1 MITLHT
7 INLDNK
13 SYSYNTSNC
22 SVDIDLSRFEENL
35 KDAQVAL
42 NLDILY
48 DTEPYVRYDT
58 GRLNE
63 RSIYQN
69 TRNRPIGVVMYY
81 SVDDYTDKKPNRKII
96 TYYPYAKYTYYATH
110 NEVTRRWH
118 PQARP
123 LWFEYSK
130 SLNKEKWIA
139 HVKKVA
145 GGGNNAK

>member
-1 MITLHT
+1 MITL
-7 INLDNK
+7 NNK
-13 SYSYNTSNC
+13 SYSYNSDNC
-22 SVDIDLSRFEENL
+22 KVNIDISRFETSINN
-35 KDAQVAL
+35 AQIKL
-42 NLDILY
+42 NEDIIY

-63 RSIYQN
+63 RSIYMN
-69 TRNRPIGVVMYY
+69 SHHRPVGAIIYY
-81 SVDDYTDKKPNRKII
+81 SVDDYTDKKPGKKNP
-96 TYYPYAKYTYYATH
+96 TYYPYAEDTYYNTH
-110 NEVTRRWH
+110 NKVTRKWH

-145 GGGNNAK
+145 GGGNNA

>member
-1 MITLHT
+1 MITL
-7 INLDNK
+7 NNK

-42 NLDILY
+42 NLDIMS

-58 GRLNE
+58 GRLNTE
-63 RSIYQN
+63 SLDRNINNSEGAIIYYALN
-69 TRNRPIGVVMYY
+69 
-81 SVDDYTDKKPNRKII
+81 DDLE
-96 TYYPYAKYTYYATH
+96 PYAYKTYNST
-110 NEVTRRWH
+110 NTKVTKDVH
-118 PQARP
+118 PLARP